1 MSVETLAARA
11 KTRALE
17 QQVLRLKGRVS
28 ELVGERN
35 AAERAA
41 EMRGLHAQ
49 CARELVGERNA
60 AERAAEMRGLHAQCA
75 RELVGERN
83 AAERAAEMRGLHA
96 QCAREPTPVV
106 AAKRSPADRRTA
118 AAVAL
123 SCGQRKREV
132 YE

>member
-17 QQVLRLKGRVS
+17 QQVLRLKGQVS
-28 ELVGERN
+28 
-35 AAERAA
+35 
-41 EMRGLHAQ
+41 
-49 CARELVGERNA
+49 ELVGERNA

>member
-28 ELVGERN
+28 
-35 AAERAA
+35 
-41 EMRGLHAQ
+41 
-49 CARELVGERNA
+49 
-60 AERAAEMRGLHAQCA
+60 
-75 RELVGERN
+75 ELVGERN